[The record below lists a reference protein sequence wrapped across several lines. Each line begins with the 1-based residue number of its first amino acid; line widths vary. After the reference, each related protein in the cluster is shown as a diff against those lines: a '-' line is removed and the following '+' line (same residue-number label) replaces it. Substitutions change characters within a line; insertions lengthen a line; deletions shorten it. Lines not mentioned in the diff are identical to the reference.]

1 MVALVAWSHLRA
13 RWTLVASCGEVI
25 EMLLLLEVVVVVAVV
40 VVLVSV
46 VEMSAVA
53 VVRCLSVR
61 RGLNSDISALCLR
74 CPVVVVILIA

>member
-1 MVALVAWSHLRA
+1 LIDCGVAGQGMVALVAWSHLRA
-13 RWTLVASCGEVI
+13 RWTLVALYGEVT
-25 EMLLLLEVVVVVAVV
+25 EMLLLLLEVIVVVV

-46 VEMSAVA
+46 VEVSAVA

-74 CPVVVVILIA
+74 